1 MVAGPP
7 QIHRSKLSEV
17 GNAQI
22 QKVRRNHFP
31 NGRRL
36 RPMQGATSRKPQ
48 GRVPPPPKSNTT
60 WDIATQLAVA
70 GLALAEYNAGRRH
83 QAAVYHH
90 HFNPPTLPTL
100 PTTHQPSLIRGSVS
114 KDLMQGNWNHITF
127 HNSICAERSEIS
139 KRLKREVAGWG
150 VGSVGI
156 LRH

>member
-31 NGRRL
+31 DGRRL

-60 WDIATQLAVA
+60 EILPPSWLLQAWHWQSIMQA
-70 GLALAEYNAGRRH
+70 GGIK
-83 QAAVYHH
+83 QQSITIIS
-90 HFNPPTLPTL
+90 TLSPS
-100 PTTHQPSLIRGSVS
+100 QPSLIRGSVS
-114 KDLMQGNWNHITF
+114 KDLMQGTWNHITF

>member
-60 WDIATQLAVA
+60 ERLPPSWLLQAWHWQSIMQA
-70 GLALAEYNAGRRH
+70 GGIK
-83 QAAVYHH
+83 QQSITIIS
-90 HFNPPTLPTL
+90 TLPTL
-100 PTTHQPSLIRGSVS
+100 PTPHPNPPLIRGSVS
-114 KDLMQGNWNHITF
+114 KDLIQGNWSKMTF
-127 HNSICAERSEIS
+127 HSSICAERIEMS
-139 KRLKREVAGWG
+139 KRLELEIAGWG
-150 VGSVGI
+150 VFLVQ
-156 LRH
+156 